1 MFDLPKRGFEVTESP
16 VLAGPCAAC
25 GKIGR
30 GEFPVGVVAP
40 VQVGPTV
47 RAAAVHRTPPMMPDQ
62 RTAARMGDFFGGP
75 MAQGTVRAACENA
88 GVRLAPTVAWI
99 GQALQTAGVTHAD
112 ETGRRVAGQRHGR
125 HARATT
131 RLTGVA
137 CHAKRGKEAFDAR
150 AIVSGFLGTLLH
162 EGGKPDRD
170 LLCPHGRV
178 HCASLAGID
187 RPL

>member
-40 VQVGPTV
+40 VQVGP
-47 RAAAVHRTPPMMPDQ
+47 
-62 RTAARMGDFFGGP
+62 
-75 MAQGTVRAACENA
+75 TVRAACENA

-131 RLTGVA
+131 MLTWVA
-137 CHAKRGKEAFDAR
+137 CHANRGKLAFDALGML
-150 AIVSGFLGTLLH
+150 SGFFGTLIH
-162 EGGKPDRD
+162 DGGKPYRD
-170 LLCPHGRV
+170 LLCSARTGGHGNRL
-178 HCASLAGID
+178 HIYHIAKLLAGIFR
-187 RPL
+187 RPRSSAR